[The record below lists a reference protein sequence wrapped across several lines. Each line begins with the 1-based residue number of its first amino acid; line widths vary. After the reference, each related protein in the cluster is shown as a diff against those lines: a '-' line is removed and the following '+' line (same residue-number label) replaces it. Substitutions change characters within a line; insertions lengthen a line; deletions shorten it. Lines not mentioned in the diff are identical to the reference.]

1 MNVIFLEPG
10 FPANQR
16 RFVKALRDVGAAVH
30 GIGDRPLDWMDD
42 ELKGWLAS
50 YRQVGNVTDEGAL
63 EAAVRDA
70 QGQVWIDRL
79 EVAVE
84 AHVMAAA
91 HVRERCWIP
100 GVSARTAYLCRDK
113 VAMKEVLRAAGRAD
127 GGLGGGVERGR
138 GARIRA
144 GGRLSGDRE
153 AARRGGGGGD
163 VPGG

>member
-42 ELKGWLAS
+42 ELKGWLSS
-50 YRQVGNVTDEGAL
+50 YRQVVNVTDEGAL

-113 VAMKEVLRAAGRAD
+113 VAMKEVLREAGVPTAASAGMSSAAEAHEFARAVGYPVIVKPRD
-127 GGLGGGVERGR
+127 
-138 GARIRA
+138 AA
-144 GGRLSGDRE
+144 GGRSP
-153 AARRGGGGGD
+153 AR
-163 VPGG
+163 